1 MRDRRLV
8 RRLGAAVLMLAVA
21 GCGEET
27 GRAGSEAGAA
37 LAGKLDQAALTA
49 RVLSDKARTMGFA
62 VTGTRY
68 GYDAHPQTGQRRP
81 YLDIEFH
88 NESQLDIERLW
99 VQVSLRSNGGAWL
112 TQVFNFPVSGGLAA
126 GADGSARL
134 TPQPGSDWDMKAP
147 PEGEPVNVNVLPFA
161 LRTTGGETLLLDAA
175 LRPELADKLPLE

>member
-1 MRDRRLV
+1 
-8 RRLGAAVLMLAVA
+8 RLGAAVLMLAVT
-21 GCGEET
+21 GCGDET

-99 VQVSLRSNGGAWL
+99 VQASLRSNGGAWL

-126 GADGSARL
+126 GADGSARV
-134 TPQPGSDWDMKAP
+134 TPPRGAEGARQAQPH
-147 PEGEPVNVNVLPFA
+147 
-161 LRTTGGETLLLDAA
+161 GGPAN
-175 LRPELADKLPLE
+175 R